1 MLYSESIDLITSS
14 VLKFLND
21 AAYEKDEIFMNL
33 FLKDGEDTN
42 VVVSLIWFG
51 KLANT
56 LGE

>member
-21 AAYEKDEIFMNL
+21 DAYEKDEIFMNL
-33 FLKDGEDTN
+33 FLIDGEDTN
-42 VVVSLIWFG
+42 VVVSLIWFR

-56 LGE
+56 LGK

>member
-56 LGE
+56 LGK

>member
-1 MLYSESIDLITSS
+1 MLYSESIGLITSS

-56 LGE
+56 LGK